1 VAIPETTPTLANFRG
16 TGVSLSGAGLL
27 LRSFL
32 PDQKLVDQK
41 IERFQKE

>member
-1 VAIPETTPTLANFRG
+1 VAIPEAAPTLAIS
-16 TGVSLSGAGLL
+16 VGAALVFLAPGLL

-41 IERFQKE
+41 FERFEKE